1 MFAAGSRGLCQQRLG
16 HYPRAKTDVEDDIL
30 EMEITA
36 KTERLVTYY
45 YITTLMLGQ
54 WGDQGVVMGPVFAV
68 HTPSQGGG
76 GPGGGG
82 RRTRRGTRPV
92 ARRPEVT
99 LGLR

>member
-1 MFAAGSRGLCQQRLG
+1 
-16 HYPRAKTDVEDDIL
+16 
-30 EMEITA
+30 MEITA

-76 GPGGGG
+76 GPGAG
-82 RRTRRGTRPV
+82 RGRAHRSDQMTWPRMARGEHQAGPLSATEWCHMINV
-92 ARRPEVT
+92 QE
-99 LGLR
+99 